1 MYMNM
6 MMKKGKV
13 FGKKTLDRLMLQR
26 YDKETLREYEFSC
39 SNSPIHAAASLS
51 IAFKQRYLHFLSIP
65 IPNFS
70 CINTV
75 PQDQVIEQQQQQISR
90 TSLPKKSEEVVALSA
105 DNMASEASKVSVQ
118 VSNYSLMQ
126 EGQDQIGPWQVD
138 AEAEKFIKWFYE
150 QLRVQGCT
158 LLEHQEKEYQEML
171 ARGI

>member
-13 FGKKTLDRLMLQR
+13 FGKKTLDRLLLQR
-26 YDKETLREYEFSC
+26 YDEETLREYEFSC
-39 SNSPIHAAASLS
+39 SNSPIHAASLS
-51 IAFKQRYLHFLSIP
+51 IGFKQRHLYFPSIP

-70 CINTV
+70 CINTD
-75 PQDQVIEQQQQQISR
+75 PRDQVIEQQQQQICR

-118 VSNYSLMQ
+118 VTDYSLMQ
-126 EGQDQIGPWQVD
+126 EGHDQIGPWQVD

-158 LLEHQEKEYQEML
+158 LLEHQETEYQEML